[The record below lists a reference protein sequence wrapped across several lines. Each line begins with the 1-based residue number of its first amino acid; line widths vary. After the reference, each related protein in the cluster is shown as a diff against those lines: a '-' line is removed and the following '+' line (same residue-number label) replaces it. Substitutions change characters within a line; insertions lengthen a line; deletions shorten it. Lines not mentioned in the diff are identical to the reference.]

1 MFFDIV
7 ENGRDAQAAVLQAA
21 LRCLRIDMF
30 RKSIPIDVRDIVVPG
45 FYSGF
50 RFTRVE

>member
-7 ENGRDAQAAVLQAA
+7 ENGRDAQAAVSRAA
-21 LRCLRIDMF
+21 LNVCALRSF
-30 RKSIPIDVRDIVVPG
+30 VKSIPIDVRDIVVPG